1 MSFTAFAQELRV
13 TGTVTSA
20 EDGEP
25 LIGVS
30 VIDTQSTRNAVTTD
44 LDGVYTI
51 TVAKGS
57 TISFSYVGCEKVEK
71 KINESGNLDIVL
83 HSANVL
89 DEVVVVG
96 YGTMKKSDLTG
107 SVTTVASFAGQRP
120 SGPGSRRNGKLAVGT
135 SGRTGRGTH
144 PRRRDSQ
151 RRGSYI
157 CG

>member
-57 TISFSYVGCEKVEK
+57 TISFSYVGCEKV
-71 KINESGNLDIVL
+71 DR
-83 HSANVL
+83 
-89 DEVVVVG
+89 
-96 YGTMKKSDLTG
+96 KSTRLN
-107 SVTTVASFAGQRP
+107 SS
-120 SGPGSRRNGKLAVGT
+120 
-135 SGRTGRGTH
+135 H
-144 PRRRDSQ
+144 E
-151 RRGSYI
+151 
-157 CG
+157 